1 MALFIN
7 NCKKLSLR
15 SMQLLRSSSA
25 ASQIIARHSSYES
38 KMFPGYSVIYCLDPI
53 RTVCIINRVKR
64 NSTIVAGV
72 MLPASYVLEAMSIL
86 PYSVAAT
93 FMFSGKLNNFFN
105 LSNH

>member
-1 MALFIN
+1 MALLLN
-7 NCKKLSLR
+7 NCKKLGLC

-25 ASQIIARHSSYES
+25 ASQIIARHSSYQS

-53 RTVCIINRVKR
+53 RTVCIINRLKR

-72 MLPASYVLEAMSIL
+72 MLPVSYGLEMASLL

-93 FMFSGKLNNFFN
+93 FMLSGKINNFLN
-105 LSNH
+105 LLNQ